1 MTATATR
8 KRAQAVPEGL
18 TEAEFERLMDP
29 SSVGDPRSSTYKRD
43 RMLLELLAGT
53 GLRINEALSLTRLSV
68 NLNRGSVWVAPE
80 HSKTGKGRAV
90 FYGPTLRG
98 KLEAYLA
105 DMPAGQD
112 LLFVTRTGAALS
124 DSHVRRLFKKIA
136 RRAGLDPERVHPHAL
151 RHLFALRTLDA
162 GGHLNRLR
170 SQLGHARIS
179 TTATYLQA
187 ASWHR
192 AEEAAR
198 LDL

>member
-1 MTATATR
+1 MTTATR
-8 KRAQAVPEGL
+8 KRTQAAPEGL
-18 TEAEFERLMDP
+18 TEDEFERLMDP
-29 SSVGDPRSSTYKRD
+29 HATGDPRASTYKRD

-53 GLRINEALSLTRLSV
+53 GLRINEALTLDRSRV
-68 NLNRGSVWVAPE
+68 NLDKCSIRVTAAR
-80 HSKTGKGRAV
+80 SKSGRARTV
-90 FYGPTLRG
+90 YFGPTLRD
-98 KLEAYLA
+98 KLQRYLDEIPA
-105 DMPAGQD
+105 DQFD
-112 LLFVTRTGAALS
+112 LFVTRTGARLQ

-162 GGHLNRLR
+162 GGDLNRLR
-170 SQLGHARIS
+170 SQLGHSRIS

>member
-8 KRAQAVPEGL
+8 KRAQAAPEGL
-18 TEAEFERLMDP
+18 TENEFERLMDP
-29 SSVGDPRSSTYKRD
+29 RSVGDPRASTYKRD

-68 NLNRGSVWVAPE
+68 NLNRCSVWIAPE
-80 HSKTGKGRAV
+80 NSKTGKGRAV

-98 KLEAYLA
+98 KLDSYLEA
-105 DMPAGQD
+105 MPAGQD
-112 LLFVTRTGAALS
+112 LLFVTRTGAPLR

-162 GGHLNRLR
+162 GGDLNRLR
-170 SQLGHARIS
+170 SQLGHSRIS
-179 TTATYLQA
+179 TTAIYLQA